1 MSNHDPKQLDL
12 DYDPDS
18 NVTVSSGTDCYTISV
33 DPSVYSTYG
42 SSITSPCVIT
52 WNSGSSGW
60 PSSSGGLGNY
70 SINPS
75 YTTGTFNPGYTNSTF
90 TSPGTIKI
98 NTDGIQM
105 EKGTDIK
112 IGDSSLSEVL
122 AKLEERLNI
131 LHHNEALEE
140 KWDEL
145 RTLGNQYRELE
156 KELIEKEKMW
166 KILKDSS

>member
-52 WNSGSSGW
+52 WNSGSTGW
-60 PSSSGGLGNY
+60 PSNGGSVGGLGNY
-70 SINPS
+70 TINPS
-75 YTTGTFNPGYTNSTF
+75 YTNSTV
-90 TSPGTIKI
+90 TSAGVVKI
-98 NTDGIQM
+98 TTDGIQM
-105 EKGTDIK
+105 DKGTDIK

-131 LHHNEALEE
+131 LHHNHELED

>member
-1 MSNHDPKQLDL
+1 
-12 DYDPDS
+12 
-18 NVTVSSGTDCYTISV
+18 
-33 DPSVYSTYG
+33 
-42 SSITSPCVIT
+42 
-52 WNSGSSGW
+52 
-60 PSSSGGLGNY
+60 
-70 SINPS
+70 
-75 YTTGTFNPGYTNSTF
+75 
-90 TSPGTIKI
+90 
-98 NTDGIQM
+98 M